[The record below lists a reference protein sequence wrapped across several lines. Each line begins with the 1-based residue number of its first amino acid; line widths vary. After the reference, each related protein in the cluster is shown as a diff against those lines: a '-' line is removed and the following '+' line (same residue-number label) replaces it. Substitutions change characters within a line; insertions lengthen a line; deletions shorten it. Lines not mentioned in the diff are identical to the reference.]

1 MANYQII
8 TDSGSDLSQE
18 LAKQLKVTVIPLTV
32 NFNDQ
37 VFPDRNDD
45 SLKEIYASLRNGG
58 MSTTSAVNPQGWV
71 SGIRPIVEAGEDVV
85 VVTFSSGLSTTY
97 QSAVIAAAELMD
109 EFPSRK
115 IYVCDSLAAS
125 LGQGLLVYYAC
136 KLRDSGADALEVV
149 EWIQMN
155 RLHLCHLFT
164 VDDLGFLKRGGR
176 ISAAT
181 AVLGSM
187 MSIKP
192 VLHVDNDGKLI
203 NVSKE
208 RGRKAALK
216 AMVNA
221 MKEKM
226 GSYDNSVVFISHGD
240 CLEDAQKLADMVQK
254 ETGAQDVV
262 IGYVGAV
269 IGSHSGPG
277 TLALFF
283 MGNTR

>member
-18 LAKQLKVTVIPLTV
+18 LAEQLKVTVIPLTV

-45 SLKEIYASLRNGG
+45 SLKEIYDSLRNGG

-71 SGIRPIVEAGEDVV
+71 NGIRPIVEAGEDVV

-192 VLHVDNDGKLI
+192 VLHVDNDGKLT
-203 NVSKE
+203 NVGKE

>member
-8 TDSGSDLSQE
+8 TDSGSDLSRE
-18 LAKQLKVTVIPLTV
+18 LAEQLKVTVIPLTV

-71 SGIRPIVEAGEDVV
+71 NGIRPIVEAGEDVV

-254 ETGAQDVV
+254 ETGAKDVV

>member
-18 LAKQLKVTVIPLTV
+18 LAKQMKVTVIPLTV